1 MLGLEGQ
8 GVRIQE
14 KQLRISIR
22 LVFVCMFLIT
32 CSVLGFVCNAVEGS
46 PPLLSDSVQS
56 AGRQLGLNLQVERA
70 EESLPDGLQR
80 LTLVPEYPIV
90 VERSALVSSCSV

>member
-22 LVFVCMFLIT
+22 LVLLT
-32 CSVLGFVCNAVEGS
+32 CSVLGFVCNAVEGA
-46 PPLLSDSVQS
+46 PPLLSDGVQS
-56 AGRQLGLNLQVERA
+56 AGRQLGLNLQVEGA

-80 LTLVPEYPIV
+80 LSLVPEYPIV
-90 VERSALVSSCSV
+90 VE